1 MSYNKEDIDLI
12 LKYHK
17 NKMSNKTI
25 AVFINKQSKHKYTED
40 EVASII
46 KESQMVNA
54 KQKIEKSEPDQYSK
68 AYNVMA
74 GIALNPQKR
83 KKAKLIAI
91 VSILLFIAALVCL
104 GIFVSW
110 TPVIIIA
117 SVIVGLI
124 VLFAITMFI
133 IFKTGLAEKIMERHG
148 F

>member
-46 KESQMVNA
+46 KESQMINA
-54 KQKIEKSEPDQYSK
+54 KQKIEKSEPDQYGK
-68 AYNVMA
+68 AYNVIA

-91 VSILLFIAALVCL
+91 VSILLFVAALICL